1 MAPSRVRDGRP
12 SSLATTEVPALMS
25 IRRALR
31 RALRESGSVD
41 MLVDQCEWLY
51 SFFLSIGSALR
62 GSSSASPRVEVW
74 KLEVGSWKSEGL
86 EE

>member
-41 MLVDQCEWLY
+41 MLVDQCKWLCN
-51 SFFLSIGSALR
+51 IP
-62 GSSSASPRVEVW
+62 SS
-74 KLEVGSWKSEGL
+74 
-86 EE
+86 

>member
-41 MLVDQCEWLY
+41 MLVDQCEWLCNIY
-51 SFFLSIGSALR
+51 SFFLMIDWEYLHSGVRL
-62 GSSSASPRVEVW
+62 PHPLEW
-74 KLEVGSWKSEGL
+74 KCGSWEK
-86 EE
+86 